1 MLDNE
6 LMIAIRLEL
15 ISQLANYSARDLSD
29 VEVSRSYQPTQQAAT
44 EQRVIVIH
52 RITNPQVGGGLK
64 YIGSNRIEQRF
75 KRATFQ
81 FDCLAPF
88 DESDTNALLPLDIAT
103 IAADLLQSYT
113 GIRNLRAKGV
123 NIERVTDVRPSYFI
137 NDKERHESA
146 PSFDLT
152 VNYQHDYGNEI
163 PDITRVT
170 TNNYGV

>member
-6 LMIAIRLEL
+6 LMISIRSEL
-15 ISQLANYSARDLSD
+15 LSLLANYSAHDLSD

-64 YIGSNRIEQRF
+64 YVGQTRIEQRL

-88 DESDTNALLPLDIAT
+88 DESDVNALLPSDIAN
-103 IAADLLQSYT
+103 IAADLLQSYNS
-113 GIRNLRAKGV
+113 IRNLRAKGV

-163 PDITRVT
+163 PDITGVT